1 MTISRILLP
10 LLVLPFLSLFAE
22 NGIYRGKTYQLDYSR
37 SIRISILQKDGTFT
51 PFLKGIGFESERSTG
66 KGLFRSAG
74 FHARLREKNGD
85 TDKIEFE
92 YRFSGSQSERIQLK
106 GWMEAHPEW
115 LRIHFN
121 GEFREHKKQD
131 GGMRMLIFYAG
142 PEQRLLSSRADNG
155 PEGGSC
161 GIKAEFKPKLSL
173 AFQRSRKSSEG
184 TLFWKT
190 ENGKSCLSLDLA
202 LTPYCGSRPLF
213 DIFSEQETDAALR
226 FRRYC
231 NILLEGDAPEAE
243 LLIRNR
249 SSKPLDTHG
258 ELEITDAWNRR
269 IEQRILPLRADAASI
284 SRQTLPL
291 PVGRLG
297 YFELT
302 LRCGKREMFRT
313 SYCILPSSERKYRK
327 HSIFGGMLYPWNRVS
342 EEKLDL
348 LEWLGIGTV
357 RLRGAYRI
365 LHDGTPQP
373 SPGKNGIY
381 SRRSTEE
388 IFREY
393 RKRNLSLIPQTS
405 ESWKYPPGTFQLTEA
420 ANEANATRLP
430 ADFAEELKIDYAKTK
445 LHDPNLMVG
454 GSGLA
459 GVDTFWLE
467 ELQENGAWNAMDALF
482 IHLHSFPR
490 APEVNN
496 TMTREFWL
504 HDRVVLLRSLMDR
517 FGEKPVFDS
526 ENGYLTLH
534 PERRVESYPLR
545 SVSDRTMAAAFLVRA
560 YLQALAYGLSCKMW
574 FTIDGY
580 GGFGLTEY
588 EQPRPAFAAYAVM
601 TSLLDGAEYAGE
613 LLSPGRIS
621 PVLDRDM
628 EFRRSWFGQAT
639 PGLEKELLSADRESV
654 ETSVNPSLKPYTY
667 IRAFRTPENQPI
679 LVCWATLY
687 RQKVE
692 SAPVDTPAWK
702 GQKPG
707 VSLLWNGLPATRP
720 PSPLPVRFHVGS
732 DEVEIV
738 DIMGNRKRVKTE
750 NGFLTLALDDM
761 PRYVLGASPELLK
774 EAERFRLQLFPKTF
788 QVNRSWKPLIQLI
801 LPAEKRHP
809 RRKSVFDKLN
819 LSAELKT
826 GVPYPVY
833 VRLTNLDSRKTK
845 GQIRLICPDG
855 WKCIP
860 AEVPFEINGKTE
872 KKIAAA
878 FKVIPDRPVEKAKI
892 ISITDSDRF
901 GRIEN
906 SVMNVRVR

>member
-1 MTISRILLP
+1 MTVSRILLP
-10 LLVLPFLSLFAE
+10 LLVLPLLSLFAE

-37 SIRISILQKDGTFT
+37 SIQISILQKNGTFA
-51 PFLKGIGFESERSTG
+51 PFLKGIGFESEQSTG
-66 KGLFRSAG
+66 KNVFRSAD
-74 FHARLREKNGD
+74 FQARLLTKNGN
-85 TDKIEFE
+85 TQQIEFE
-92 YRFSGSQSERIQLK
+92 YRFSGPQAERIQLK
-106 GWMEAHPEW
+106 GMMEANPEW
-115 LRIHFN
+115 LRLHFN
-121 GEFREHKKQD
+121 GTFREHRKQE
-131 GGMRMLIFYAG
+131 GGMRILFFYAG
-142 PEQRLLSSRADNG
+142 AEQRLFSSRADNG
-155 PEGGSC
+155 PEGASC
-161 GIKAEFKPKLSL
+161 GIKAEFKPQLSL
-173 AFQRSRKSSEG
+173 TFQRSRKSSAG
-184 TLFWKT
+184 ILSWKP
-190 ENGKSCLSLDLA
+190 ENGDSRLSLDLA
-202 LTPYCGSRPLF
+202 LTPYCGGKPLF
-213 DIFSEQETDAALR
+213 DVFSEHETDAALR

-249 SSKPLDTHG
+249 SPEPLDTRG

-291 PVGRLG
+291 PDGRLG

-313 SYCILPSSERKYRK
+313 SYCILPSCERKHRE

-348 LEWLGIGTV
+348 LEWLGIGTL

-365 LHDGTPQP
+365 LHDGTHLP

-445 LHDPNLMVG
+445 LHDPHLMVG
-454 GSGLA
+454 GTGLA
-459 GVDTFWLE
+459 GVDTFWLD

-482 IHLHSFPR
+482 IHLHCFPR

-534 PERRVESYPLR
+534 PERRVERYPLR

-588 EQPRPAFAAYAVM
+588 EQPRPAFAAYAAM
-601 TSLLDGAEYAGE
+601 TRILDGAEYAGE

-621 PVLDRDM
+621 PVLDHDM

-654 ETSVNPSLKPYTY
+654 ETSVNPALKPYTY

-679 LVCWATLY
+679 LGCVVNRFVLY
-687 RQKVE
+687 YANVK
-692 SAPVDTPAWK
+692 K
-702 GQKPG
+702 GY
-707 VSLLWNGLPATRP
+707 R
-720 PSPLPVRFHVGS
+720 
-732 DEVEIV
+732 
-738 DIMGNRKRVKTE
+738 E
-750 NGFLTLALDDM
+750 NG
-761 PRYVLGASPELLK
+761 EC
-774 EAERFRLQLFPKTF
+774 
-788 QVNRSWKPLIQLI
+788 
-801 LPAEKRHP
+801 
-809 RRKSVFDKLN
+809 
-819 LSAELKT
+819 
-826 GVPYPVY
+826 
-833 VRLTNLDSRKTK
+833 
-845 GQIRLICPDG
+845 IR
-855 WKCIP
+855 
-860 AEVPFEINGKTE
+860 T
-872 KKIAAA
+872 
-878 FKVIPDRPVEKAKI
+878 
-892 ISITDSDRF
+892 T
-901 GRIEN
+901 
-906 SVMNVRVR
+906 